1 MLRRETHLARQDVK
15 RVSSSLAASLANGE
29 ALLSG
34 QRRAEEEGRE
44 LRAAMMAMMDGEK
57 IKREDE

>member
-1 MLRRETHLARQDVK
+1 M
-15 RVSSSLAASLANGE
+15 SSSLAAALANGE

-57 IKREDE
+57 IKREDEWFTRKRYIHLIILF